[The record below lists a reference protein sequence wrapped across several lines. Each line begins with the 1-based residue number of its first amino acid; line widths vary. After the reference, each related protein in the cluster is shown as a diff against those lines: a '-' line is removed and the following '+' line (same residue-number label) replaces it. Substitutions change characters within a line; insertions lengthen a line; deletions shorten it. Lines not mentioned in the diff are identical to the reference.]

1 MHGDSCGI
9 PLPWE
14 LSHKMTPEEK
24 VKMWVQS
31 VSESCDTPVILVGDE
46 VVVIADHHFG
56 EGFLDVSSG
65 SVVEVQH
72 VDSTGDLFGVV
83 LHSSG
88 GNLWNPQ
95 GWLHA
100 AHVSP
105 RRSVGD
111 LLVVRKGSTRPFCR
125 CVPGDILEVISTE
138 PPKTTG
144 SSSSSSSSSSRSSR
158 SSNSARKEQLW
169 CQNRRDHSMG
179 WIPLANLSRRMSD
192 SEAKQWKQEHWN
204 PDTELMALRHFRY
217 MKKEADL
224 RPFPNTSPQNEM
236 QTYEVKVLPDELVEL
251 LEESDASGPWTKI
264 MLCRPSKIRGWVP
277 SIALGEPAY
286 PEQAISTV
294 SPLAPV
300 LYGRPN
306 NLQAIPEAA
315 EAPDARENDW
325 PNEWPGPSVPPVEDW
340 KEISTESTEHIE
352 PPLQASPSSTVTD
365 RLDRPRKILLS
376 SFGIETLDPEL
387 THRCQL
393 LGGGARCQ
401 IPDSEISAALRRQ
414 GADANIILDA
424 RDFPDPN
431 SWALSQLGHSGRHYQ
446 IVANLV
452 CHRNFWYWLREAKTR
467 FHRELG
473 RCEASAGEFSL
484 AIYCRRGKHRSVAA
498 LVILRHILEA
508 EGHECSQWHMSYK
521 QWCCYLHC
529 DTCCNPPEELQAH
542 LDQAFEYWR
551 NF

>member
-1 MHGDSCGI
+1 
-9 PLPWE
+9 
-14 LSHKMTPEEK
+14 MTPEEK

-31 VSESCDTPVILVGDE
+31 VQSVGSRCFDTPIILVGDE
-46 VVVIADHHFG
+46 VVVIADHHFDG
-56 EGFLDVSSG
+56 GFLDVSSD
-65 SVVEVQH
+65 SLVEVQH
-72 VDSTGDLFGVV
+72 VSSTGDLFGVI

-88 GNLWNPQ
+88 HGGHGWNPQ
-95 GWLHA
+95 VGWLRA

-111 LLVVRKGSTRPFCR
+111 LLVVQKGSTRPFCR
-125 CVPGDILEVISTE
+125 CVQGDVLEILSTE

-144 SSSSSSSSSSRSSR
+144 TSSSSRSS
-158 SSNSARKEQLW
+158 SSARTERLW
-169 CQNRRDHSMG
+169 CQNKRDHSMG
-179 WIPLANLSRRMSD
+179 WIPLANLLRRMSD
-192 SEAKQWKQEHWN
+192 SEAKHWKQKHWN
-204 PDTELMALRHFRY
+204 PDTELMALRHFRH

-236 QTYEVKVLPDELVEL
+236 QCEVKVLPNELVEL

-264 MLCRPSKIRGWVP
+264 MLCRHSKIRGWVP
-277 SIALGEPAY
+277 SIALGETAY

-300 LYGRPN
+300 LDGRP
-306 NLQAIPEAA
+306 NLQAIPEA
-315 EAPDARENDW
+315 EVPDAENDW
-325 PNEWPGPSVPPVEDW
+325 PNERPGPSVPPVPPVESDW
-340 KEISTESTEHIE
+340 KEISTESTEHTE
-352 PPLQASPSSTVTD
+352 LPLASPSSTVTD
-365 RLDRPRKILLS
+365 RIDRLDRLDRRPRKILLS

-414 GADANIILDA
+414 GVDANIILDA

-431 SWALSQLGHSGRHYQ
+431 SWALSQLGHSGRHHQ

-452 CHRNFWYWLREAKTR
+452 CHRNFWCWLREAKSR
-467 FHRELG
+467 FHREWG
-473 RCEASAGEFSL
+473 RCESDDFSL

-508 EGHECSQWHMSYK
+508 EGHECSQWHVSYK
-521 QWCCYLHC
+521 QWCCYLSC
-529 DTCCNPPEELQAH
+529 DICCNPPAELQAH